1 MSFKFIKKCN
11 FIKTFFTIFSIS
23 RILNSDIKME
33 TEDFVEEDQNSAGL
47 NNEWKINK
55 VPIKSELDE
64 ENPNGN
70 FNFDGE
76 DINILGK

>member
-1 MSFKFIKKCN
+1 
-11 FIKTFFTIFSIS
+11 
-23 RILNSDIKME
+23 ME
-33 TEDFVEEDQNSAGL
+33 TEDFVEEDQNSEGL

-55 VPIKSELDE
+55 VPIKSELDK

-76 DINILGK
+76 DINLI

>member
-1 MSFKFIKKCN
+1 
-11 FIKTFFTIFSIS
+11 
-23 RILNSDIKME
+23 ME
-33 TEDFVEEDQNSAGL
+33 TEEFAEDQNNSEDL
-47 NNEWKINK
+47 NEWKHK

-76 DINILGK
+76 DINLI

>member
-1 MSFKFIKKCN
+1 
-11 FIKTFFTIFSIS
+11 
-23 RILNSDIKME
+23 ME

-64 ENPNGN
+64 DNPNGN

>member
-1 MSFKFIKKCN
+1 
-11 FIKTFFTIFSIS
+11 
-23 RILNSDIKME
+23 ME
-33 TEDFVEEDQNSAGL
+33 TEDFEEEDQNSVGL

-76 DINILGK
+76 DNINFDLGNIQSL